1 MKKSKVVI
9 LASLLAVTCMSLTGC
24 VKPYDKPEF
33 VTIEPSQ
40 TAFLVPLIGDTTEQ
54 TSFESEEMLNELKV
68 ATKEIQ
74 IPHRWVQTGRWNWV
88 GEYKPTSRVIV
99 VERKPETR
107 EWTTDTTSGTSTKSE
122 GIQAKTKDDIK
133 FTVNLAC
140 TAQID
145 EEDAAK
151 FLYRYNN
158 KTLAEIMDNEIKT
171 KITSSIIVECAKYN
185 QDELS
190 SNTETIMKT
199 VSDDVIPYFKE
210 RGITITA
217 LGLTGDFLYSESVQ
231 KSIDDRFKAEKE
243 AEAQK
248 IKNEQEIANAEAEV
262 KIAEKEA
269 QALKEKEAVM
279 ESQIKLKEL
288 ENQAAWVE
296 KWDGKVPQIVTG
308 EGSNMYYGLDSNGN
322 SGN

>member
-1 MKKSKVVI
+1 MKKSKMII
-9 LASLLAVTCMSLTGC
+9 LVGMLTAISLSLTSC

-33 VTIEPSQ
+33 VVIEPSQ

-54 TSFESEEMLNELKV
+54 SSFESEAMLNELKV

-74 IPHRWVQTGRWNWV
+74 IPHRWVQTGRFNWQ

-107 EWTTDTTSGTSTKSE
+107 EWITDETTND

-145 EEDAAK
+145 EVNAAK

-158 KTLAEIMDNEIKT
+158 KTLSEIMDNEVKT
-171 KITSSIIVECAKYN
+171 KIVSTIVGECAKYN
-185 QDELS
+185 QTELS
-190 SNTETIMKT
+190 SNTEAIMQK
-199 VSDDVIPYFKE
+199 VSDTVIPYFEE

-217 LGLTGDFLYSESVQ
+217 FGLTGDFVYSDSVQ
-231 KSIDDRFKAEKE
+231 QSIDNRFKAEKE
-243 AEAQK
+243 AEAQE
-248 IKNEQEIANAEAEV
+248 IKNQQEIANAEAEI
-262 KIAEKEA
+262 KIAEMEA
-269 QALKEKEAVM
+269 QAIKEKESVM
-279 ESQIKLKEL
+279 DAQIKLKEL
-288 ENQAAWVE
+288 ENEAAWIN
-296 KWDGKVPQIVTG
+296 KWDGKVPEIMTG
-308 EGSNMYYGLDSNGN
+308 DGSNMYYGINEKGDKE
-322 SGN
+322 